1 MIFFVHFYAKYLVV
15 KVQLN
20 VEGILVVINL
30 LTYNDVAENA
40 TEVDVFLGVYVQ
52 KVAFVYRFV
61 VGVVK
66 DLIDYYIFIGV
77 CGPE

>member
-1 MIFFVHFYAKYLVV
+1 M
-15 KVQLN
+15 
-20 VEGILVVINL
+20 VINL

-77 CGPE
+77 C